1 MNNRARCSDGASS
14 RRRRKRSDAAG
25 DDDGS
30 DRECDANAE
39 RRDDDIRFGVVPV
52 LQGLIPAIEHLD
64 DRRTERDGD
73 DRRDEES
80 PSR

>member
-1 MNNRARCSDGASS
+1 MNNRARCRNDASS
-14 RRRRKRSDAAG
+14 RRRRKRSDALG
-25 DDDGS
+25 DDDGP

-52 LQGLIPAIEHLD
+52 LQRLIPAIEHLD
-64 DRRTERDGD
+64 DRRTESHGD

-80 PSR
+80 PSH